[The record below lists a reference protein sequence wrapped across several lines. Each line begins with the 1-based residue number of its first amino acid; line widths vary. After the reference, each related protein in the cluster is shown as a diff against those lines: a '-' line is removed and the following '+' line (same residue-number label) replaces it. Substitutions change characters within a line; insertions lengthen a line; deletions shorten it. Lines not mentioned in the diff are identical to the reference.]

1 MTKHSSGGG
10 GEYLA
15 SLRALVAAD
24 LEVGSGVLAARSER
38 VTMELDERG
47 FYRSV
52 LADDITDEDARKIL
66 DVCAMSDFKV
76 ADESQISQKL
86 YSGRAGADF
95 HPILGYFHTLHVGY
109 VEEGSFRPSGS
120 SGGMASWILSELL
133 RLDLVDYVIHVAESF
148 DEGRLFAY
156 RVSSTSEEVLA
167 GSKSR
172 YYPVEL
178 SNVLATMRRR
188 PGRYAVVGIP
198 TVIFE
203 LRLLAEVDD
212 EIRRSVAYTV
222 GLICGHQKSTRY
234 AESFAW
240 QSGIAPSSL
249 DGFDFRVKNSEGK
262 SWDYRMSMSGEVD
275 GRRQTLMRR
284 QSDLFGSDWAWC
296 FFKAKF
302 SDYTDD
308 AFNETADIVVGD
320 AWLPGHED
328 DPFGSN
334 VVITRRADLAR
345 VIQTG
350 IDERRIRLSEAGVDE
365 VLRSQRGLVRHTRD
379 EIGYRLAQDDKARR
393 IRPQKRFGADSNLP
407 YLRKLVQR
415 QRILMASA
423 SHVHYRRAVELGDW
437 NYFHRRMRPHIV
449 RYRLLYR
456 AIDLSSALRRNG
468 LAGSAK
474 KLFRR

>member
-1 MTKHSSGGG
+1 MTKSPNRND

-15 SLRALVAAD
+15 SLRALIAAD

-38 VTMELDERG
+38 VTMELDDRG

-52 LADDITDEDARKIL
+52 LAEDITDEDARQIL

-76 ADESQISQKL
+76 ADESQLAKKL
-86 YSGRAGADF
+86 YGGRADAHFD
-95 HPILGYFHTLHVGY
+95 PILGYFHSLHVGY
-109 VEEGSFRPSGS
+109 VEEGSFRSAGS
-120 SGGMASWILSELL
+120 SGGMASWLLSELL
-133 RLDLVDYVIHVAESF
+133 RLDLVDYVVHVAESI
-148 DEGRLFAY
+148 DEGRLFTY
-156 RVSSTSEEVLA
+156 RVSSTPDEVLA

-178 SNVLATMRRR
+178 SRVLAIMRRK

-212 EIRRSVAYTV
+212 EIGRCVAYTI

-249 DGFDFRVKNSEGK
+249 DSFDFRVKNGEGK
-262 SWDYRMSMSGEVD
+262 SWDYRMSMTGEID

-334 VVITRRADLAR
+334 VVITRRPDLAR
-345 VIQTG
+345 LIQAG
-350 IDERRIRLSEAGVDE
+350 IGERRLRFSEAEVDE

-379 EIGYRLAQDDKARR
+379 EIGYRLAQDDRARR
-393 IRPQKRFGADSNLP
+393 VRPQKRFGADPTLP
-407 YLRKLVQR
+407 YLRRLVQR
-415 QRILMASA
+415 QRVLIAQA
-423 SHVHYRRAVELGDW
+423 SHVHYLRAVELGDW
-437 NYFHRRMRPHIV
+437 NHFYRRMRPHIW

-456 AIDLSSALRRNG
+456 VIDLTSALQRNG
-468 LAGSAK
+468 LIGSVK
-474 KLFRR
+474 KLFRL